1 VTTQNWCIRRK
12 TPAKIQVR
20 KRCQHAWTLRFIL
33 TLAEKDQLHDNA
45 LEAICLCLRRM
56 FQDPEDLLPPRAV
69 HRLAALAFETVVVQ
83 QATDSL
89 PQRSLSR
96 ERAVNSIGEEEPPPA
111 SPVVYCSQ
119 YRMEEYEQQNG
130 PLPGNEKVGEWLR
143 NVETACGGAGQQSCF
158 SVDLSESLVMSG
170 TGGRAWLV
178 HQALALPCLSAK

>member
-20 KRCQHAWTLRFIL
+20 KRCQHARTLRFIL

-56 FQDPEDLLPPRAV
+56 FQDPEDLLPQDPPPPRAV
-69 HRLAALAFETVVVQ
+69 HRLAALAFETVVMQ

-96 ERAVNSIGEEEPPPA
+96 ERAVNSIQHHQSSTPPPA

-130 PLPGNEKVGEWLR
+130 PLPGNE
-143 NVETACGGAGQQSCF
+143 NVETACGGAGQ
-158 SVDLSESLVMSG
+158 
-170 TGGRAWLV
+170 
-178 HQALALPCLSAK
+178 